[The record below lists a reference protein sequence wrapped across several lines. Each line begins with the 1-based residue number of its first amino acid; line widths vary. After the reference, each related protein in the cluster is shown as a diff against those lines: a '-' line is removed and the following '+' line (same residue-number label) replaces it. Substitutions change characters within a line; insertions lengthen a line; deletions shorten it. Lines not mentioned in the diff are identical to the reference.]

1 MKLIKPSFLIKEQEP
16 ELLGIYRQIEYAGRI
31 CYKSSDKITENS
43 AKPFVDRM
51 VKSGHGAMLEHGT
64 VYLKRK
70 SSKEDNLEWA
80 ERYLLNPY
88 SRISYGE
95 DSPRIDDV
103 VYNTVY
109 ITSNY
114 RVLVEQGWL
123 DDLKYLCEPT
133 EFHEKRIT
141 IKFTLSRSIAQE
153 FTRHRVFSFAMESQR
168 YCNYSR
174 DKFNHEVTFVQPS
187 WLTDNDISHWKTIMN
202 DSKWFLPDN
211 DDVKSDINTF
221 MLALEMSESEY
232 LSLVYEEGWKPQ
244 QAREV
249 LSNACKAELIMTG
262 FVNDWWGEYLVID
275 KTTDLIDQRI
285 HGKFWNELDSIDREK
300 YLVIEKGFF
309 PLRCSKAAHPQ
320 AQELALPLR
329 EEFIKRKLW

>member
-1 MKLIKPSFLIKEQEP
+1 MKLIKPSFLIKKQEP
-16 ELLGIYRQIEYAGRI
+16 GLLGIYKQIEYAGRI

-51 VKSGHGAMLEHGT
+51 IKSQHYAMLEHGT

-80 ERYLLNPY
+80 EKYLLNPY

-133 EFHEKRIT
+133 EHHEKR
-141 IKFTLSRSIAQE
+141 
-153 FTRHRVFSFAMESQR
+153 
-168 YCNYSR
+168 
-174 DKFNHEVTFVQPS
+174 VTVRF
-187 WLTDNDISHWKTIMN
+187 
-202 DSKWFLPDN
+202 
-211 DDVKSDINTF
+211 
-221 MLALEMSESEY
+221 
-232 LSLVYEEGWKPQ
+232 
-244 QAREV
+244 
-249 LSNACKAELIMTG
+249 
-262 FVNDWWGEYLVID
+262 
-275 KTTDLIDQRI
+275 TTDRGVS
-285 HGKFWNELDSIDREK
+285 H
-300 YLVIEKGFF
+300 
-309 PLRCSKAAHPQ
+309 
-320 AQELALPLR
+320 
-329 EEFIKRKLW
+329 EFVRHKLLCVA